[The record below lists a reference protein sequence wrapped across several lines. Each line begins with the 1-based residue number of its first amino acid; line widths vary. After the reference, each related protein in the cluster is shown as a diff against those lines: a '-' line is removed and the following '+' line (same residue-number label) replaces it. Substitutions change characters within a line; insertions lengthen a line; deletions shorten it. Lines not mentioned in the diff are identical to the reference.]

1 MRSSRALAAIALA
14 AATATAAAAC
24 SGGSSSSSSSSSSTP
39 VTSTSA
45 STSTSSSPAAQAV
58 TLTWWNNATSGTLL
72 SVWQSVIKSFE
83 ASHPG
88 VTIQNVPIQNEQ
100 FTTKI
105 PLALQSNN
113 PPDIYQQW
121 GSGAMA
127 TQIKSGKLEN
137 ITSLTSSWIGG
148 LGSAAKGWSVNGQW
162 YGVPYDYHVVGFW
175 YRKDLFAKAGITAPP
190 TTIAQ
195 LESDDAKLK
204 AAGITPMAL
213 GSKDRWPDAFW
224 WEYFAVRECPTSV
237 IQQAMA
243 SVSLSNSCF
252 TKANTDLTSF
262 MATNPFQS
270 GFNGTPAQQG
280 AGSSAGMVANGK
292 AAMELMGDWDPG
304 VMSGLVSASQTKS
317 LYNDLGWFPF
327 PAVTGGQGDPKV
339 ILGGGDGFTCTTGA
353 AEPACEE
360 FLQYLTTPAVQKMIM
375 GAGVGLP
382 VNPAA
387 ASALPV
393 AAEVQA
399 QSANQ
404 NAPYIAVYFDQALPT
419 QPGQNLDN
427 AVANFFAG
435 TGSVTSIPT
444 SVSGAP

>member
-1 MRSSRALAAIALA
+1 
-14 AATATAAAAC
+14 
-24 SGGSSSSSSSSSSTP
+24 
-39 VTSTSA
+39 
-45 STSTSSSPAAQAV
+45 V

-72 SVWQSVIKSFE
+72 KVWQDAIKTFE

-88 VTIQNVPIQNEQ
+88 VTIKNVPIQNEQ

-105 PLALQSNN
+105 PLALQSSN
-113 PPDIYQQW
+113 PPSIYQQW

-127 TQIKSGKLEN
+127 TQLKSGKLAD
-137 ITSLTSSWIGG
+137 ISSQAQSWISG
-148 LGSAAKGWSVNGQW
+148 LGSAAGAWSNGGKW

-175 YRKDLFAKAGITAPP
+175 YNKSDFQKAGISAPP

-204 AAGITPMAL
+204 AVGITPIAI

-224 WEYFAVRECPTSV
+224 WEYFAVRECPTDTIKS
-237 IQQAMA
+237 AMS
-243 SVSLSNSCF
+243 SVSLSDPCF

-262 MATNPFQS
+262 MATNPFPT

-280 AGSSAGMVANGK
+280 AGSSAGMVGTGK

-304 VMSGLVSASQTKS
+304 VISGLVSGPASKT
-317 LYNDLGWFPF
+317 YANLGWFPF

-339 ILGGGDGFTCTTGA
+339 MLGGGDGFSCTTGA
-353 AEPACEE
+353 PEPACAD
-360 FLQYLTTPAVQKMIM
+360 FLQFLTTPDEQKQIM
-375 GAGVGLP
+375 SAGVGLP

-387 ASALPV
+387 ASALVVPADQQAL
-393 AAEVQA
+393 AANTA
-399 QSANQ
+399 
-404 NAPYIAVYFDQALPT
+404 APYIAVYFDQALPT

-435 TGSVTSIPT
+435 QGSVSQIPS
-444 SVSGAP
+444 SVSGPA